1 MSKTDG
7 CGMAGNVHE
16 VFILTVRNHYK
27 LERLLL
33 QGIEAL
39 LSVRTAEEGGDQKV
53 CELLQQL
60 FT

>member
-1 MSKTDG
+1 
-7 CGMAGNVHE
+7 MAGNVHE

-39 LSVRTAEEGGDQKV
+39 LSVRTAEEGGDQKPEPV
-53 CELLQQL
+53 P
-60 FT
+60 